1 MARKSDNNEIA
12 RSDMVSICGG
22 TGSGKSRL
30 AEVYL
35 AGSNYTHVVKLD
47 TKGEYYERKNMGE
60 PPWRGLIEGEDY
72 EVIFK
77 LKDLE
82 YAEKAKIIYV
92 PDYDEQEPE
101 YYNEFFRW
109 IYERQNTI
117 VWIDELM
124 SVCDNA
130 FRIPRFLKAI
140 YTRGRSRLTA
150 AWSCSQR
157 CNEIPNIILANTQVF
172 FVFRMNL
179 EADRKKLVMM
189 TDQGEFIQKP
199 EKFHFWFYKIGNNKP
214 VLATLKLRGGE

>member
-1 MARKSDNNEIA
+1 MARKSQTTDNEITQ
-12 RSDMVSICGG
+12 SDMVFICGG

-30 AEVYL
+30 AEIYL
-35 AGSNYTHVVKLD
+35 AGENYKHVVKLD
-47 TKGEYYERKNMGE
+47 TKGEYWERKGSGD
-60 PPWRGLIEGEDY
+60 PPWRGLVEDEDY
-72 EVIFK
+72 QVIFK

-140 YTRGRSRLTA
+140 YTRGRSRKTA

-157 CNEIPNIILANTQVF
+157 CNEIPI
-172 FVFRMNL
+172 
-179 EADRKKLVMM
+179 
-189 TDQGEFIQKP
+189 
-199 EKFHFWFYKIGNNKP
+199 
-214 VLATLKLRGGE
+214 LATLKLRGGE